1 MSQSQSNEPLE
12 ILELFDKRPTV
23 IKPGLSRIRAAL
35 DCLGKP
41 GLGTP
46 RIVVAGT
53 NGKGTTSGMI
63 WRLLSAAGFKVGL
76 FTSPHLSE
84 FRERITVSG
93 HDVANTLLVES
104 ITRIREQLKPELW
117 AELTFFEINT
127 LLAFM
132 VFEWLETEINVLEVG
147 LGGRLDCV
155 NVYDPDVAVITS
167 IGLDHMEFLGDSLT
181 LIAREKAGI
190 MREGRPVIWCAEHWA
205 ELEADVAIT
214 TMAKEVGAK
223 LHRAEETKLDE
234 LPKSLQKRPLFIQR
248 NFQLARAAVVEILTQ
263 IKSSHLD
270 DPRLKNLSDLFDSS
284 AAPWPVTFNGRFDL
298 ITVSKGPDRIKVL
311 LDVCHNPHGA
321 LALKQALEH
330 SDVPGLNGKL
340 NCLFSV
346 LADKDAA
353 GIWVALKCKIG
364 NVIAFRSSS
373 TRSWVNLPQEM
384 QADGVGDLLAS
395 FDAAWTR
402 ALSQD
407 DWRSKS
413 PWLICGSVAMVGEVL
428 SYWHKNG
435 WRVDRV
441 QFI

>member
-298 ITVSKGPDRIKVL
+298 ITVSKGSDRIKVL
-311 LDVCHNPHGA
+311 LDVCHNPDGA

>member
-1 MSQSQSNEPLE
+1 
-12 ILELFDKRPTV
+12 
-23 IKPGLSRIRAAL
+23 
-35 DCLGKP
+35 
-41 GLGTP
+41 
-46 RIVVAGT
+46 
-53 NGKGTTSGMI
+53 
-63 WRLLSAAGFKVGL
+63 
-76 FTSPHLSE
+76 
-84 FRERITVSG
+84 
-93 HDVANTLLVES
+93 
-104 ITRIREQLKPELW
+104 
-117 AELTFFEINT
+117 
-127 LLAFM
+127 
-132 VFEWLETEINVLEVG
+132 
-147 LGGRLDCV
+147 
-155 NVYDPDVAVITS
+155 
-167 IGLDHMEFLGDSLT
+167 
-181 LIAREKAGI
+181 
-190 MREGRPVIWCAEHWA
+190 
-205 ELEADVAIT
+205 
-214 TMAKEVGAK
+214 
-223 LHRAEETKLDE
+223 
-234 LPKSLQKRPLFIQR
+234 
-248 NFQLARAAVVEILTQ
+248 
-263 IKSSHLD
+263 LD
-270 DPRLKNLSDLFDSS
+270 DPHLKNLSDLFDSP

-298 ITVSKGPDRIKVL
+298 ITVSKGSDRIKVL

>member
-1 MSQSQSNEPLE
+1 
-12 ILELFDKRPTV
+12 
-23 IKPGLSRIRAAL
+23 
-35 DCLGKP
+35 
-41 GLGTP
+41 
-46 RIVVAGT
+46 VVAGT

-104 ITRIREQLKPELW
+104 ITRIRKQLKPELW

-223 LHRAEETKLDE
+223 LRRAEETKLDE
-234 LPKSLQKRPLFIQR
+234 RPKSLQKRPLFIQR

-263 IKSSHLD
+263 IRSSHLD
-270 DPRLKNLSDLFDSS
+270 DPHLKNLSDLFDSP

-298 ITVSKGPDRIKVL
+298 ITVSKGSDRIKVL

>member
-1 MSQSQSNEPLE
+1 MSQSQNNEPLE

-35 DCLGKP
+35 DCLGCP

-76 FTSPHLSE
+76 FTSPHLVE

-93 HDVANTLLVES
+93 HEVTNEILVGL
-104 ITRIREQLKPELW
+104 ITQIRKQLPPEQW
-117 AELTFFEINT
+117 TDLTFFEINT
-127 LLAFM
+127 MLAFM
-132 VFEWLETEINVLEVG
+132 VFEQLETEINVLEVG

-205 ELEADVAIT
+205 EPEADAAIT
-214 TMAKEVGAK
+214 AMAKEVGAK
-223 LHRAEETKLDE
+223 LHRAEEAVLEE

-248 NFQLARAAVVEILTQ
+248 NFQLARAAFFEILTKIRLNQ
-263 IKSSHLD
+263 ID
-270 DPRLKNLSDLFDSS
+270 DPRFKNLSDLFDSP

-298 ITVSKGPDRIKVL
+298 LTVSKGSDRIKVL

-330 SDVPGLNGKL
+330 SAVVDINGKL

-364 NVIAFRSSS
+364 NVMAFRSSS
-373 TRSWVNLPQEM
+373 TRSWVNLPKEM
-384 QADGVGDLLAS
+384 RADGVDDLLAS
-395 FDAAWTR
+395 FDAAWNR

-428 SYWHKNG
+428 SYWQKNG